1 MTPKKDKDDTEVTPM
16 RYKERRTD
24 HKTAMMVH
32 DAIRTKL
39 AFDEKA
45 ALRFLEMHDV
55 NRAFATEMIAR
66 APQNLRGSFW
76 PDRRAENEDVATERR
91 ERLA

>member
-1 MTPKKDKDDTEVTPM
+1 M

-39 AFDEKA
+39 AFDERA

-55 NRAFATEMIAR
+55 DPEFAHAMISR
-66 APQNLRGSFW
+66 PPQALRGSFW
-76 PDRRAENEDVATERR
+76 PDRRAENENVANERR
-91 ERLA
+91 TMFG

>member
-1 MTPKKDKDDTEVTPM
+1 M

-39 AFDEKA
+39 AFDERA

-55 NRAFATEMIAR
+55 APEFATAMITR
-66 APQNLRGSFW
+66 PPQNLRGSFW
-76 PDRRAENEDVATERR
+76 PDRRAENEEVANERR
-91 ERLA
+91 ARSA

>member
-1 MTPKKDKDDTEVTPM
+1 M

-39 AFDEKA
+39 AFDERA

-55 NRAFATEMIAR
+55 NPEFASAMISR
-66 APQNLRGSFW
+66 APQHLRGSFW
-76 PDRRAENEDVATERR
+76 PDRRAGNESVANERR
-91 ERLA
+91 TLSA